1 MTLMSFA
8 SGTMLA
14 FIPFTLTRSGFP
26 AWVAGSAVTAIAAG
40 GIVGCLVTGMLIRRV
55 GHARVFA
62 CFAGLT
68 ILSMAIIGLGLDP
81 VVWLIARFL
90 YGLSANAN
98 FIVSQSWLNHSSDN
112 SWRGRAMSVFYMAYV
127 IGIGVGSLTFGL
139 LPQDGM
145 QAPIVAII
153 FATLGIL
160 PISLTRLQTPPPPER
175 TSVDLRAAWKISPVG
190 MVGIAAS
197 GGLSMLVQG
206 FTPIYV
212 AKSGYGQ
219 GDVALLMFLM
229 QLGMLGIQLPLGA
242 LSDRIDRRYVLLI
255 TCGIITVSAL
265 AATISPVTGFALLA
279 VIFAVWSGATE
290 TVYSVAH
297 AHANDR
303 ADPSDYVTLA
313 STMLVVWSGA
323 AFILPA
329 IVTTATTIFGPKTY
343 MSCAIALALLL
354 ALFVFLRL
362 MKGTKPVT
370 PEEAEAFGIR
380 TAQAPNADVPF
391 NPEEEENPVLSLPS

>member
-8 SGTMLA
+8 SGMMLA
-14 FIPFTLTRSGFP
+14 YIPFTLTQSGFP

-40 GIVGCLVTGMLIRRV
+40 GILGCLVTGMLIRRV

-62 CFAGLT
+62 CFVGLT
-68 ILSMAIIGLGLDP
+68 ILSMAMIGLGLDP
-81 VVWLIARFL
+81 VVWLVARFL

-112 SWRGRAMSVFYMAYV
+112 SWRGRAMSVFYMTYV
-127 IGIGVGSLTFGL
+127 IGIGIGSLIFGL
-139 LPQDGM
+139 LPDGGM
-145 QAPIVAII
+145 QAPMVAII

-175 TSVDLRAAWKISPVG
+175 TNVDLRSAWKISPVG
-190 MVGIAAS
+190 MIGIAAS

-219 GDVALLMFLM
+219 GEVALLMFLM
-229 QLGMLGIQLPLGA
+229 QLGMLGIQLPLGT
-242 LSDRIDRRYVLLI
+242 LSDHIDRRYVLLI
-255 TCGIITVSAL
+255 TCGIIIISAV
-265 AATISPVTGFALLA
+265 AAAISPVTGFVLLA
-279 VIFAVWSGATE
+279 VVFAVWAGATE

-303 ADPSDYVTLA
+303 ANPDDYVTLA
-313 STMLVVWSGA
+313 STMLVLWSAA
-323 AFILPA
+323 AFVLPA
-329 IVTTATTIFGPKTY
+329 LVTAATTVFGPKTY
-343 MSCAIALALLL
+343 MACAIMLAMLL
-354 ALFVFLRL
+354 ALFVLLRL
-362 MKGTKPVT
+362 KKGVAPVE
-370 PEEAEAFGIR
+370 PEEVEAFGLR
-380 TAQAPNADVPF
+380 TAQAPNTDVPF
-391 NPEEEENPVLSLPS
+391 DPKEEDEPVVSLP